1 VRLRRLELHGFKTF
15 AARATLEFAPGI
27 TAVVGPNGSGKS
39 NLAEAVRWVLGE
51 QSARQ
56 LRGRKSEDVIFAGG
70 QGRAPLGLAEVT
82 LVLEDAEGRLPSGLA
97 EIAVGRRLYR
107 SGESEYHLNR
117 ARARLRDVVDLL
129 ARSSVGQQGHT
140 VIGQGL
146 VDLALSLRPEERRGL
161 FEDAA
166 GVRRYQARRDE
177 AEAGLAEVRA
187 NATRVED
194 LVAELEPRLA
204 QLQRQARRAQEE
216 ARLRERWREAV
227 RIWFA
232 HQHWDLRR
240 ARTALDEQAGELA
253 RNRLAAEGAVAAA
266 ATAER
271 DALRAGAVAES
282 DLARWE
288 SSRGAAREA
297 LDAARRDLAV
307 ARERGA
313 AAGRAA
319 QDLESERRRLD
330 ERATAALGGQQAAVA
345 EQSQAESAFAGAT
358 EAASAARAALQ
369 AAPTPGD
376 EAAVLQVAR
385 REAGDAARAVTQLST
400 QVAELERQR
409 STVARQTAESA
420 EGLARVEASLEQVG
434 ARLSGLDAGGAAV
447 RQQLATAQA
456 AAERTAAERTAVR
469 GELET
474 LTARATALDREAEG
488 LRARLAVLDDL
499 LRAPGDG
506 NRAPEGPPAETV
518 AGRLQVPA
526 GLEAAVAAAAGPA
539 LQWVLVPTLE
549 EAVRRAAA
557 LTAAGGGRTTFA
569 ALDRLPGLA
578 TPAEDEP
585 GSLYREVSAAGPAAG
600 EDDALRRAV
609 LDGADLASGLDAA
622 LGGGAPP
629 PRLTVTRRGEAVTPS
644 GTVTAGA
651 PPGEA
656 ALLQRARE
664 RRQVAARLEEVA
676 ATVAAATAPLDAAR
690 LRVTALGVEQR
701 RLEGEARTLSQQ
713 VSRAEGERRALAQQV
728 SRQEGEVRWWRD
740 FAARA
745 AAQGA
750 SLEERRATLAGQT
763 EATRARH
770 AAATQEVQRLTAA
783 AQRRQERV
791 AALRER
797 EGAARTAL
805 SLARGRLEQARQ
817 RAAVAAAAAAAA
829 ADDQAGYRQRQER
842 AAATSRAAGEAI
854 AAAARRV
861 ETLEAGAAAVA
872 ADGERL
878 RAAAAGHRAAV
889 ETARQALQRARDGLA
904 GAQSAGAVLEE
915 RRSTLDGRAGALEDQ
930 ALRELGELPPAAQ
943 GAAPPEEL
951 RRTVEALDAR
961 LRALGPVNQVAL
973 QEHAEA
979 GERLAFLKGQL
990 DDLRQSAAALEAARA
1005 ELDAGLEADFARTF
1019 EAVAE
1024 HFRGYFTRLFGG
1036 GEAELRL
1043 TEPGNLTGT
1052 GVEIMARLPGKRRQE
1067 LALLSGGERA
1077 LTACALLFSL
1087 LAARPSPFCIMDEVD
1102 AALDEANVG
1111 RFCDALEELSQQT
1124 QFVLIT
1130 HNRATM
1136 ERAGALYGVTL
1147 GDDGGSRV
1155 LSLRLAEAVRLVG
1168 SSNGAAHQPV
1178 RSSGTN

>member
-1 VRLRRLELHGFKTF
+1 MRLRRLELHGFKTF

-56 LRGRKSEDVIFAGG
+56 LRGRRSEDVIFAGG

-82 LVLEDAEGRLPSGLA
+82 LVLEDAEGRLPSGMA
-97 EIAVGRRLYR
+97 EVAVGRRLYR

-117 ARARLRDVVDLL
+117 ARVRLRDVVDLL

-166 GVRRYQARRDE
+166 GVRRYQTRRDE

-216 ARLRERWREAV
+216 ARLRERWRDAV
-227 RIWFA
+227 RVWLA
-232 HQHWDLRR
+232 HQHWDLQR
-240 ARTALDEQAGELA
+240 ARTALDARTGELA
-253 RNRLAAEGAVAAA
+253 RTRLAAEGAAAGA
-266 ATAER
+266 GAAER
-271 DALRAGAVAES
+271 EAIRAGAVAES

-288 SSRGAAREA
+288 ASRGAAREA
-297 LDAARRDLAV
+297 LDGARRDLAV
-307 ARERGA
+307 ARERA
-313 AAGRAA
+313 AAAA
-319 QDLESERRRLD
+319 RTVQDLGAEHQRLEERV
-330 ERATAALGGQQAAVA
+330 ATALGTQRSALA
-345 EQSQAESAFAGAT
+345 EQNRAEAAFAGAA
-358 EAASAARAALQ
+358 EAARAAREALQ
-369 AAPTPGD
+369 AAP
-376 EAAVLQVAR
+376 AAGEESAALQTAR
-385 REAGDAARAVTQLST
+385 REAGDAARAATQLST
-400 QVAELERQR
+400 QVAELERQGA
-409 STVARQTAESA
+409 TVARQTAESA
-420 EGLARVEASLEQVG
+420 EGLARVEQSLTQVS
-434 ARLSGLDAGGAAV
+434 ARLSGLDEGGAAA
-447 RQQLATAQA
+447 RRRLAGAQA
-456 AAERTAAERTAVR
+456 AAERTAAERAALQS
-469 GELET
+469 ELEA
-474 LTARATALDREAEG
+474 LTARAAALDREAEG
-488 LRARLAVLDDL
+488 LRARLGVLDDL
-499 LRAPGDG
+499 LRAPAGG
-506 NRAPEGPPAETV
+506 NSAPDGPPEETV
-518 AGRLQVPA
+518 ARRLQVPA

-539 LQWVLVPTLE
+539 LQWVLVTTFE

-557 LTAAGGGRTTFA
+557 LTAAGGSRTTFA
-569 ALDRLPGLA
+569 ALDRLVDAAG
-578 TPAEDEP
+578 PAGPEP
-585 GSLYREVSAAGPAAG
+585 GSLYRELGAAGPATG
-600 EDDALRRAV
+600 QDDALRRAI
-609 LDGADLASGLDAA
+609 LDGADVADGLETA
-622 LGGGAPP
+622 LSGGAPP
-629 PRLTVTRRGEAVTPS
+629 RRLTVTRGGEAVTPG

-664 RRQVAARLEEVA
+664 QRQVAARLEAVT
-676 ATVAAATAPLDAAR
+676 ATAAAATAPLDAAR

-750 SLEERRATLAGQT
+750 SLEERRAALAGQSDS
-763 EATRARH
+763 TRARH
-770 AAATQEVQRLTAA
+770 AAAAQEVQRLTAA

-797 EGAARTAL
+797 EVATRTAL

-817 RAAVAAAAAAAA
+817 RATGAAAAAAAA
-829 ADDQAGYRQRQER
+829 AEDQAGHRRRQER
-842 AAATSRAAGEAI
+842 AAAAAQEAGEAI
-854 AAAARRV
+854 AAATRRA
-861 ETLEAGAAAVA
+861 ETLEAQAAAAA

-889 ETARQALQRARDGLA
+889 ETARQAVQRARDELA
-904 GAQSAGAVLEE
+904 GSQAAAAVLEE
-915 RRSTLDGRAGALEDQ
+915 RRSTLTGRAAALEDQ
-930 ALRELGELPPAAQ
+930 ALRELGELPPAAE
-943 GAAPPEEL
+943 GGSPPEEL
-951 RRTVEALDAR
+951 RRSVEALDAR

-979 GERLAFLKGQL
+979 GERLAFLRGQL

-1111 RFCDALEELSQQT
+1111 RFCDALEELSRQT

-1168 SSNGAAHQPV
+1168 APNGAAHQPV